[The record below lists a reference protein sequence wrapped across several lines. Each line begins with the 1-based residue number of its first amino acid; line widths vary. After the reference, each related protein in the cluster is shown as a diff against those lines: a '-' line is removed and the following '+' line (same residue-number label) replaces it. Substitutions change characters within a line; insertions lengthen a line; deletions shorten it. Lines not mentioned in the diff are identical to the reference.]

1 MSAAWVTGKPCKSLP
16 EECRRTSATTEPKT
30 KRTLT
35 EIKPEL
41 KPSSITYRAAVD
53 YLMTLPDFEKHS
65 RAGEPPDF
73 HLRRMQLLMDACG
86 MAHDRVPAIHVAGSK
101 GKGST
106 AALITSA
113 LTAHGLKVGLY
124 TSPSLHT
131 IRERIRV
138 GLEPISEATFAA
150 LVEKL
155 RPHAHAIAER
165 GDAGRVSFF
174 EIMTAMAWVHFAEIE
189 ADYQVVEVGLGGRL
203 DATNLLTPQVSVIT
217 PVGMDHVAVL
227 GDTLEK
233 IAGEK
238 AGIIKSNIP
247 VVSGPQAPQ
256 AASVIRSIAR
266 EKSAPFH
273 DGLAR
278 VSVETSRPLDSRSY
292 RRHVVLN
299 GSLGRYDFKLPLT
312 GAHQVDN
319 ARVAVAALEILAEHG
334 ASIDPASVSR
344 GLEDVEWAARGQV
357 LVPDGAPGPAVIVD
371 GAHTAESAS
380 ALVETVCELF
390 PNRGRTIMIYGG
402 SGGHDYSATAA
413 ALNRLDPEVIVTR
426 SRHPKSVDERAVA
439 EALLSDNVR
448 VVEVTPSTGV
458 ALSAARQMAEAGD
471 LIVGAGSLAIAAE
484 IIEIEKGITPE
495 YYPTLRVGDGSDDAR
510 RN

>member
-1 MSAAWVTGKPCKSLP
+1 
-16 EECRRTSATTEPKT
+16 
-30 KRTLT
+30 
-35 EIKPEL
+35 
-41 KPSSITYRAAVD
+41 
-53 YLMTLPDFEKHS
+53 MTLPDFEKHS

-73 HLRRMQLLMDACG
+73 HLLRMGLLMDACG
-86 MAHDRVPAIHVAGSK
+86 MPHERVPAIHVAGSK

-113 LTAHGLKVGLY
+113 LAAHDLKVGLY

-155 RPHAHAIAER
+155 RPRAQAIAER
-165 GDAGRVSFF
+165 DDAGRVSFF
-174 EIMTAMAWVHFAEIE
+174 EIMTAMAWVHFAGIG

-238 AGIIKSNIP
+238 AGIIMNNVP
-247 VVSGPQAPQ
+247 VVSGPQAPE
-256 AASVIRSIAR
+256 AAAVIRSIAR
-266 EKSAPFH
+266 EKSAPFA
-273 DGLAR
+273 DALGQ
-278 VSVETSRPLDSRSY
+278 VSVEASIPLNDGSY
-292 RRHVVLN
+292 RRRVVLN
-299 GSLGRYDFKLPLT
+299 GNLGRYEFMLPLT

-319 ARVAVAALEILAEHG
+319 ARVAVAALEVLAG
-334 ASIDPASVSR
+334 DGVSIDPALVSK

-357 LVPDGAPGPAVIVD
+357 LIPEGAGGPALIVD

-380 ALVETVCELF
+380 ALVEMVSELF
-390 PNRGRTIMIYGG
+390 PNRDRTIMIFGG

-439 EALLSDNVR
+439 DALLSDNVR
-448 VVEVTPSTGV
+448 VVETAPSTAE

-471 LIVGAGSLAIAAE
+471 LIVGTGSLAIAAE
-484 IIEIEKGITPE
+484 IIEIEKEITPE
-495 YYPTLRVGDGSDDAR
+495 YYPTLRVGNGSGHAR
-510 RN
+510 PD

>member
-1 MSAAWVTGKPCKSLP
+1 
-16 EECRRTSATTEPKT
+16 
-30 KRTLT
+30 
-35 EIKPEL
+35 
-41 KPSSITYRAAVD
+41 
-53 YLMTLPDFEKHS
+53 MTLPDFEKHS

-73 HLRRMQLLMDACG
+73 HLRRMGLLMEACG
-86 MAHDRVPAIHVAGSK
+86 NPHQRVPAIHVAGSK

-106 AALITSA
+106 SALITSA
-113 LTAHGLKVGLY
+113 LAANGLKVGLY

-138 GLEPISEATFAA
+138 GLDPVSESTFSV

-155 RPHAHAIAER
+155 RPHVQAIADR
-165 GDAGRVSFF
+165 GGAGKVSFF
-174 EIMTAMAWVHFAEIE
+174 EIMTAMAWVHFADIG

-233 IAGEK
+233 IAREK
-238 AGIIKSNIP
+238 AGIIKTTVT
-247 VVSGPQAPQ
+247 VVSGPQKSG
-256 AASVIRSIAR
+256 AASVIRSVALER
-266 EKSAPFH
+266 SAP
-273 DGLAR
+273 LTSALEQ
-278 VSVETSRPLDSRSY
+278 VSVEISAPLVDGSY
-292 RRHVVLN
+292 RRRVVLIGN
-299 GSLGRYDFKLPLT
+299 RGRYEFMLPLT

-319 ARVAVAALEILAEHG
+319 ARVAVATLEVLAERG
-334 ASIDPASVSR
+334 APIDPAAVSR

-357 LVPDGAPGPAVIVD
+357 LHPANASGPTMIVD

-380 ALVETVCELF
+380 ALVETVLELF
-390 PNRGRTIMIYGG
+390 PNRSRTIMIYGG

-413 ALNRLDPEVIVTR
+413 VLSRLDPEVIVTR

-448 VVEVTPSTGV
+448 VVEVAPSTGE
-458 ALSAARQMAEAGD
+458 ALSTARRMAEEGD
-471 LIVGAGSLAIAAE
+471 LIVGTGSLAIAAE

-495 YYPTLRVGDGSDDAR
+495 YYPTLNAGRPGAGSGTAQPR
-510 RN
+510 

>member
-1 MSAAWVTGKPCKSLP
+1 
-16 EECRRTSATTEPKT
+16 
-30 KRTLT
+30 
-35 EIKPEL
+35 
-41 KPSSITYRAAVD
+41 
-53 YLMTLPDFEKHS
+53 MTLPDFEKHS

-73 HLRRMQLLMDACG
+73 HLLRMGLLMDACG
-86 MAHDRVPAIHVAGSK
+86 MPHERVPAIHVAGSK

-113 LTAHGLKVGLY
+113 LAAHGLKVGLY

-138 GLEPISEATFAA
+138 GLEPVSEPAFAA

-155 RPHAHAIAER
+155 KPHARAIVER
-165 GDAGRVSFF
+165 GNSGRVSFF
-174 EIMTAMAWVHFAEIE
+174 EIMTAMAWVHFADIG

-238 AGIIKSNIP
+238 AGIIKKNVP
-247 VVSGPQAPQ
+247 VVSGPQAPE
-256 AASVIRSIAR
+256 AAAVIRSIAG
-266 EKSAPFH
+266 EKSAP
-273 DGLAR
+273 LADALDQ
-278 VSVETSRPLDSRSY
+278 VSVEASIPLNDGSY
-292 RRHVVLN
+292 RRRVVLN
-299 GSLGRYDFKLPLT
+299 GNLGRYEFMLPLT

-319 ARVAVAALEILAEHG
+319 ACVAVAALEILAGDEV
-334 ASIDPASVSR
+334 AIDPALVSK
-344 GLEDVEWAARGQV
+344 GLESVEWAARGQV
-357 LVPDGAPGPAVIVD
+357 LVPDGAGGPALIVD

-380 ALVETVCELF
+380 ALVETVSELF
-390 PNRGRTIMIYGG
+390 PDRSRTIIIFGG

-439 EALLSDNVR
+439 DALLSDNVR
-448 VVEVTPSTGV
+448 VVETAPSTGE
-458 ALSAARQMAEAGD
+458 ALSAARRMAESGD
-471 LIVGAGSLAIAAE
+471 LIVATGSLAIAAE

-495 YYPTLRVGDGSDDAR
+495 YYPTLRVGNGSGRAWPD
-510 RN
+510 